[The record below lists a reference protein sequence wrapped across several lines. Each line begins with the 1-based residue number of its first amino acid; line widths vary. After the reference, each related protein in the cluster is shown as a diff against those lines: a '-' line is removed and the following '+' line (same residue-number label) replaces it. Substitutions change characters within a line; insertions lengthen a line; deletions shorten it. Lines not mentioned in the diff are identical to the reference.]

1 MDFLDIP
8 RLPTNGQVALCN
20 DLNEQLNE
28 QAARLEELFLDIATD
43 PKVTHFTFEDI
54 VAKRKSRA
62 KVAEA
67 PKKEEEE
74 DDSAAFQKFLTEEFD
89 G

>member
-1 MDFLDIP
+1 
-8 RLPTNGQVALCN
+8 
-20 DLNEQLNE
+20 
-28 QAARLEELFLDIATD
+28 LFLDIATD

-62 KVAEA
+62 KVAEV
-67 PKKEEEE
+67 PKKDEEE
-74 DDSAAFQKFLTEEFD
+74 DDSADFQKFLTEEFD

>member
-1 MDFLDIP
+1 MDFLDMP
-8 RLPTNGQVALCN
+8 GLPTHGQGARCN

-43 PKVTHFTFEDI
+43 PKVTHFTFEAI
-54 VAKRKSRA
+54 VAQRKSRA
-62 KVAEA
+62 KVAEV
-67 PKKEEEE
+67 PKKDEEE
-74 DDSAAFQKFLTEEFD
+74 DDSAEFQKFLTEEFD